1 MEIRTADQI
10 RISDNAPLKVTIAGS
25 VIDVM
30 QQERPTRPP
39 EIIWSDDRKTYT
51 IVATGEVRTAKKR
64 KTRTDDKTA
73 IDEMRKSMRRMRQL
87 INANWSGDRNEL
99 MITLTYAECMTD
111 AKRLKKDMEKWI
123 KKAKRRLGEIKYLYV
138 VEPQARGA
146 WHAHCLLKQ
155 LSAHST
161 YWPAEDVADC
171 WGHGYVKVKRLD
183 SCDNVGA
190 YLSAYLTNLPTAA
203 EDDELTANVD
213 AALGDDVPSKAAIKG
228 ERLHLYPKG
237 MHYYRASKNLDQP
250 ITKKMRPTSAEYQ
263 ALIAGADQRFARTIE
278 LYDDATADK
287 DAVYVNSITQLQYVR
302 NSRRMQ
308 GGDDND

>member
-1 MEIRTADQI
+1 MEIKTADTV
-10 RISDNAPLKVTIAGS
+10 RINDNAPLKVTIAGG

-39 EIIWSDDRKTYT
+39 EIVWSKDRTEYT
-51 IVATGEVRTAKKR
+51 VVATGEVRKAKKR
-64 KTRTDDKTA
+64 KTRSDDKTA
-73 IDEMRKSMRRMRQL
+73 IDELRKSMRRMRQL

-99 MITLTYAECMTD
+99 MITLTYADNMTD
-111 AKRLKKDMEKWI
+111 TKKLKKDMEKWL

-146 WHAHCLLKQ
+146 WHAHCLVKQ

-203 EDDELTANVD
+203 EDDEIKTNID
-213 AALGDDVPSKAAIKG
+213 AALGDDAPSKAAIKG

-237 MHYYRASKNLDQP
+237 MHYYRASKNLDP
-250 ITKKMRPTSAEYQ
+250 PVTKKMRPTSAEYQ

-287 DAVYVNSITQLQYVR
+287 DAVYINSITQLQYVR
-302 NSRRMQ
+302 NSRRTR
-308 GGDDND
+308 GGDDDD

>member
-1 MEIRTADQI
+1 MDIRQADSV

-39 EIIWSDDRKTYT
+39 EIVWSDDRTEYT
-51 IVATGEVRTAKKR
+51 IVATGEVRKAKQR
-64 KTRTDDKTA
+64 QTRTDDKTA

-111 AKRLKKDMEKWI
+111 AKRLKKDMEKWL
-123 KKAKRRLGEIKYLYV
+123 KKTKRRLGEIKYLYV

-146 WHAHCLLKQ
+146 WHAHCLIKQ

-161 YWPAEDVADC
+161 YWPAEDVAGC
-171 WGHGYVKVKRLD
+171 WGHGFVKVQKI
-183 SCDNVGA
+183 SGVDNVGA
-190 YLSAYLTNLPTAA
+190 YLSAYMTNAPDTEDGDTLTGNSDSVTGA
-203 EDDELTANVD
+203 E
-213 AALGDDVPSKAAIKG
+213 SKAVIKG
-228 ERLHLYPKG
+228 KRAAMYPRG
-237 MHYYRASKNLDQP
+237 MHLYRASKNLAEP

-263 ALIAGADQRFARTIE
+263 ALVAGAEQRYARTIE
-278 LYDDATADK
+278 LWDDANGQDGA
-287 DAVYVNSITQLQYVR
+287 AYINSITQLQYVR
-302 NSRRMQ
+302 NSRHAR
-308 GGDDND
+308 GGDNDD

>member
-39 EIIWSDDRKTYT
+39 EIVWSKDRTEYT
-51 IVATGEVRTAKKR
+51 IVATGEVRKAKQR
-64 KTRTDDKTA
+64 KTRSDDKTA
-73 IDEMRKSMRRMRQL
+73 IDELRKSMRRMRQL

-111 AKRLKKDMEKWI
+111 HKRLKKDMEKWI

-146 WHAHCLLKQ
+146 WHAHCLIKQ

-161 YWPAEDVADC
+161 YWPAEDVADA

-190 YLSAYLTNLPTAA
+190 YLSAYLTNLPPAA
-203 EDDELTANVD
+203 EGDELMDNID
-213 AALGDDVPSKAAIKG
+213 AELGDDVPSKAAVKG
-228 ERLHLYPKG
+228 SRLHLYPKG
-237 MHYYRASKNLDQP
+237 MHYYRASKNLDEP
-250 ITKKMRPTSAEYQ
+250 ITKKMRPTSQEYQ
-263 ALIAGADQRFARTIE
+263 ALVAGAEQRYARTIE
-278 LYDDATADK
+278 LYDDANGQAGTA
-287 DAVYVNSITQLQYVR
+287 YINSITQLQYVR
-302 NSRRMQ
+302 NSRRAME
-308 GGDDND
+308 GDNDD

>member
-10 RISDNAPLKVTIAGS
+10 RISDNAPLKVTIAGG

-39 EIIWSDDRKTYT
+39 EIVWSDDRTEYT
-51 IVATGEVRTAKKR
+51 IVATGEVRKAKKR
-64 KTRTDDKTA
+64 KTRSDDKTA

-99 MITLTYAECMTD
+99 MITLTYAENMTD
-111 AKRLKKDMEKWI
+111 PKRLKKDMEKWL
-123 KKAKRRLGEIKYLYV
+123 KKTKRRLGEIKYLYV

-146 WHAHCLLKQ
+146 WHAHCLIKQ

-161 YWPAEDVADC
+161 YWPAEDVADA

-183 SCDNVGA
+183 DCDNVGA
-190 YLSAYLTNLPTAA
+190 YLSAYLTNLPPAA
-203 EDDELTANVD
+203 EGDELIGNID
-213 AALGDDVPSKAAIKG
+213 ARLGDDVPSKAAVKG

-287 DAVYVNSITQLQYVR
+287 DAVYINSITQLQYVR

>member
-10 RISDNAPLKVTIAGS
+10 RISDNAPLKVTIAGG
-25 VIDVM
+25 VIDVV

-51 IVATGEVRTAKKR
+51 IVATGEVRKAKQR
-64 KTRTDDKTA
+64 TTRTDDKTA
-73 IDEMRKSMRRMRQL
+73 VDEMRKSMRRMRQL
-87 INANWSGDRNEL
+87 INANWCGDRNEL
-99 MITLTYAECMTD
+99 MITLTYAENMTD
-111 AKRLKKDMEKWI
+111 HKRLKKDMEKWL

-146 WHAHCLLKQ
+146 WHSHCLIKQ

-161 YWPAEDVADC
+161 YWPAEDVADT

-190 YLSAYLTNLPTAA
+190 YLSAYLTNLPAAA
-203 EDDELTANVD
+203 EDDELTANID
-213 AALGDDVPSKAAIKG
+213 TELGGDITSKAAIKG

-237 MHYYRASKNLDQP
+237 MHYYRASKNLDPP

-287 DAVYVNSITQLQYVR
+287 DAVYINSITQLQYVR
-302 NSRRMQ
+302 NSRRAR
-308 GGDDND
+308 GGDDDD

>member
-1 MEIRTADQI
+1 MEIRTADTI
-10 RISDNAPLKVTIAGS
+10 RINDNEPLKVTIAGG

-39 EIIWSDDRKTYT
+39 EIIWSEDRKTYT
-51 IVATGEVRTAKKR
+51 IVATGEVRKAKQR
-64 KTRTDDKTA
+64 TTRTDDKTA
-73 IDEMRKSMRRMRQL
+73 VDEMRKSMRRVRQL
-87 INANWSGDRNEL
+87 INANWSGDHNEL

-111 AKRLKKDMEKWI
+111 PKRLKKDMEKWL

-138 VEPQARGA
+138 VEPQVRGA
-146 WHAHCLLKQ
+146 WHAHCLIKQ

-183 SCDNVGA
+183 SCDNVAA
-190 YLSAYLTNLPTAA
+190 YLSAYLTNLPSNA

-213 AALGDDVPSKAAIKG
+213 AVLGDDVTSKAAVKG
-228 ERLHLYPKG
+228 QRLHLYPKG
-237 MHYYRASKNLDQP
+237 MHYYRASKNLDPP
-250 ITKKMRPTSAEYQ
+250 IIKKMRPTSQEYRT
-263 ALIAGADQRFARTIE
+263 LVAGAEQRYARTIE

-287 DAVYVNSITQLQYVR
+287 DAVYINSITQLQYVR
-302 NSRRMQ
+302 NSRRTR
-308 GGDDND
+308 GGDADD